1 MFMLEELEY
10 RRPFLNSWI
19 NLTTSPRIAF
29 YRLYSWHVID
39 PSNVEDLLFAY
50 K

>member
-10 RRPFLNSWI
+10 RRPFLNLWI